1 MITAAPRQLTEILE
15 KLILASMARN
25 LSAKISPEEI
35 REAARR
41 LATWDPVE
49 KRHSFQGSD
58 ASFWEASRD
67 QARAGSSS
75 EDFAHAI
82 AKSLKELDGK

>member
-1 MITAAPRQLTEILE
+1 
-15 KLILASMARN
+15 MARN
-25 LSAKISPEEI
+25 IRCKISPEEI

-49 KRHSFQGSD
+49 RKHSFQGSD

-67 QARAGSSS
+67 QARAGSTS

-82 AKSLKELDGK
+82 AKALRERDGK